1 MRAFLNIFGTSTL
14 LDLIFLVLLSLYL
27 MGGFKTVLTIIGSK
41 VGLKYIFLNLMG
53 VERRHFFRRR
63 GPMLKF
69 WDFAKPP
76 YLFVQYLPVLSPFSD
91 VRFLLL
97 VHCAFFY
104 FFRRKGSGLPLK
116 KVR

>member
-14 LDLIFLVLLSLYL
+14 LDLVFLVLLSLYL

-69 WDFAKPP
+69 WDFAKP
-76 YLFVQYLPVLSPFSD
+76 YLYLYQRWAPD
-91 VRFLLL
+91 I
-97 VHCAFFY
+97 FFIIRY
-104 FFRRKGSGLPLK
+104 R
-116 KVR
+116 